1 MFLRASHRKK
11 HGKTHTY
18 WSLVE
23 NRRLPGGRVVQRH
36 VLYLGEINNSQEHA
50 WRKTIEVFND
60 DKSESE
66 TLSLFPEDRAPKE
79 SDSSIVQIHVDQIS
93 IHRCRQFGACW
104 LASFLYYDLRLDWFW
119 AERLPTSRK
128 GTRWDLVLQTLVVY
142 RLLAPGSEWF
152 LHRHWFE
159 STAMADLLA
168 EDFGLVEIHKLYE
181 CLDRLCAHKNELMLH
196 LKQRWIDLYNARFEV
211 LLYDLTSTYFESNPP
226 FPEDQPLRRHGHSRD
241 KRSDCVQ
248 VVIALVVTT
257 DGFPVA
263 YEVMKGNTSDKTTL
277 RPFLDQVEQ
286 LHGKARRIWVMDRG
300 IPTEEVLESM
310 RGQGVQ
316 YLVGTPRGRLS
327 ALEEQFL
334 ALSWQQA
341 RPSVQVKLIQEDQEL
356 YVLACSQDRRGKERS
371 MRRRKLKL
379 LIKRL
384 KELQAM
390 KLKRD
395 ELLKKL
401 GAAEAD
407 AGRTVRGLVEIEVA
421 EGAVQLKFKL
431 RRDKLRVARRR
442 EGQYLLR
449 TNQVNAD
456 PKTLWEQYLQLG
468 RVEEAF
474 RDLKGDLSIRPIYH
488 QLDKRIEAHIFVAFQ
503 AYCLHAHLHRRLKDV
518 ALGLS
523 PRSVL
528 EKMAILSMV
537 DVHLPTSDGRKIVLS
552 RWTEPEA
559 EVQMLLSALRLNL
572 PEQPPPRITSRQ
584 TAAAV

>member
-1 MFLRASHRKK
+1 MR
-11 HGKTHTY
+11 
-18 WSLVE
+18 
-23 NRRLPGGRVVQRH
+23 
-36 VLYLGEINNSQEHA
+36 
-50 WRKTIEVFND
+50 
-60 DKSESE
+60 
-66 TLSLFPEDRAPKE
+66 
-79 SDSSIVQIHVDQIS
+79 IHVDQIS
-93 IHRCRQFGACW
+93 LHRCRQFGACW

-181 CLDRLCAHKNELMLH
+181 CLDQLCAYKNELMVH
-196 LKQRWIDLYNARFEV
+196 LKQRWIDLYNAQFEV

-226 FPEDQPLRRHGHSRD
+226 FPEDQPLRRFGHSRD

-277 RPFLDQVEQ
+277 RPFLDQVEK
-286 LHGKARRIWVMDRG
+286 LHGKAKRIWVMDRG

-310 RGQGVQ
+310 REEGVQ

-327 ALEEQFL
+327 AMEEQFL
-334 ALSWQQA
+334 AQPWQQA

-356 YVLACSQDRRGKERS
+356 YVLARSADRQGKERA

-401 GAAEAD
+401 GAAEAE
-407 AGRTVRGLVEIEVA
+407 AGRVVRGLVEIEVA
-421 EGAVQLKFKL
+421 EGSTQLSFSL
-431 RRDKLRVARRR
+431 RRDKLRIARRR

-449 TNQVNAD
+449 TNQVNSD

-474 RDLKGDLSIRPIYH
+474 RDLKGDLAIRPIYH

-528 EKMAILSMV
+528 EKLGTLSMV

-559 EVQMLLSALRLNL
+559 EVQLLLSALRLGL
-572 PEQPPPRITSRQ
+572 PKQAPPRITSSQ
-584 TAAAV
+584 ATGAV